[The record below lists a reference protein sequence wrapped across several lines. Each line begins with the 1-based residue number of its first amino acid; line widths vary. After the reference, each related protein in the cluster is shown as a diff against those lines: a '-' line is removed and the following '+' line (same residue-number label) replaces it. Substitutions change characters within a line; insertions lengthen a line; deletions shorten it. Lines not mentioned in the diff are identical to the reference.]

1 MLNIAR
7 ILLKNTKIMIFDEIL
22 GALNNDSRKAV
33 IDLLNDMKTNH
44 TIIIIDNNE
53 NILEISDNIVLLKD
67 SEVIEVGDFTKIS
80 NNKVYNSI
88 VNE

>member
-1 MLNIAR
+1 
-7 ILLKNTKIMIFDEIL
+7 
-22 GALNNDSRKAV
+22 
-33 IDLLNDMKTNH
+33 MKTNH

-53 NILEISDNIVLLKD
+53 NILEISDNIVLLND